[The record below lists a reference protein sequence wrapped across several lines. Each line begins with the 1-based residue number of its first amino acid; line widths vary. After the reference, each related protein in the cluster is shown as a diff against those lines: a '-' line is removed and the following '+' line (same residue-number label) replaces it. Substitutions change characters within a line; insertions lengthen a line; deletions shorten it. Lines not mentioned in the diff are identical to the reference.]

1 MPPAQLDPAEMI
13 SLVQQYVSL
22 NLGLEVHQ
30 LCDKLQELAAT
41 EDPAVMV
48 MTKFFIP
55 FTVKLYAMAAEQITT
70 PVPVNLQDRVSV
82 FTAEI
87 INLFANRCSAPNSH
101 HQWTGGVP
109 ASYIADFLNGDTGFV
124 AIKVCT
130 REVAQS
136 PRIHRELRFYEHVS
150 SLNSEY
156 YGQAYI
162 RGLFETFTIDGPS
175 GQHLCLVHPPM
186 HMTIGELQRRN
197 PSHRLKEQ
205 ILKWTLFNLLSA
217 LSFLHD
223 EAKVTHTD
231 VNPSNIMLTVAD
243 ESILENFERGEIEE
257 PSPMKAIDD
266 VRTIY
271 GSRSLG
277 LPKDSLWGPPALC
290 DFGEARIGGPHK
302 GLIQPEMYRAPE
314 VLFNMEWNTSV
325 DIWNVAVL
333 IWDLFE
339 NRHLFYALDE
349 NKEPSATHHVAEMVG
364 YLGLPPLEYVQ
375 RSEVTRKVFDEQGR
389 WKGAG
394 GVDVPLL
401 SLEESEEVLDGED
414 KERFLKFMR
423 SMLRW
428 LPEERMRASELLKDP
443 WLQGE
448 IP

>member
-1 MPPAQLDPAEMI
+1 MFRAIRRLHQVAKTSASTEKQFVSTQATRMDFSQPFEEERLPWYNSDQFYPVRLGEIFHSKYKVVGKLGYGAHSTVWLCRNMK
-13 SLVQQYVSL
+13 YVVLS
-22 NLGLEVHQ
+22 
-30 LCDKLQELAAT
+30 D
-41 EDPAVMV
+41 
-48 MTKFFIP
+48 I
-55 FTVKLYAMAAEQITT
+55 
-70 PVPVNLQDRVSV
+70 
-82 FTAEI
+82 
-87 INLFANRCSAPNSH
+87 
-101 HQWTGGVP
+101 